1 MLGFHVFV
9 CKKLQHS
16 YNNSCKMNTSRQIV
30 KVIPNIYQT
39 HPNNLLAIAYKLFV
53 CLTILWDQ
61 VLPGYDHLQIFL
73 ATLEL
78 LLQKNMSFKIFHKC
92 FSMFPSFYVISSSS
106 YNSSG
111 LVAACSCC
119 YVQQLKLHHLVIA
132 LY

>member
-78 LLQKNMSFKIFHKC
+78 LL
-92 FSMFPSFYVISSSS
+92 
-106 YNSSG
+106 
-111 LVAACSCC
+111 
-119 YVQQLKLHHLVIA
+119 
-132 LY
+132 